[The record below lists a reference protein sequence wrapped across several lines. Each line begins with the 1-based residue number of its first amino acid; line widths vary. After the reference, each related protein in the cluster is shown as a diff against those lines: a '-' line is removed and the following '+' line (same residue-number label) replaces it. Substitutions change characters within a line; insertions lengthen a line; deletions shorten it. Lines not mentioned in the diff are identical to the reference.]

1 VHAHLKALYNSLL
14 EQNLLRIIEPYSKVD
29 VSHVALKINLPTND
43 VESKLSQMILDQKLT
58 GTLDQGFGTL
68 EVYQVA
74 GKDSLYPAAIDTIN
88 NMGKVVDSLFARSKM
103 M

>member
-1 VHAHLKALYNSLL
+1 
-14 EQNLLRIIEPYSKVD
+14 
-29 VSHVALKINLPTND
+29 
-43 VESKLSQMILDQKLT
+43 LDQKLA

-74 GKDSLYPAAIDTIN
+74 GKDSLYPAALDTIN